1 MSDST
6 ISVADYF
13 TLRELPA
20 DEVQAAARMV
30 ARLCPDDAPLM
41 LAALGI
47 GGAP

>member
-1 MSDST
+1 MTDST

-20 DEVQAAARMV
+20 DQVQSAARVV

-47 GGAP
+47 EGAA